1 MTAPLIL
8 PYADIVP
15 QFATPLAHAG
25 TGSAIL
31 GRATLGRDAWIGPL
45 VLIRADGHVV
55 RAGDDFHIGAR
66 STLHIAHEIFADLIG
81 DRVAIGED
89 SCVHACTVGDDVV
102 IGDRVV
108 VLDGAV
114 IENNTVLESGTA
126 VFPGKRLAGGFVY
139 AGAPARAVRP
149 VAQGEIAERRAA
161 IIKARDNRMDA
172 PAPLHAPAP
181 GSDIHPTVFIAETAT
196 VRGKIRAAANTS
208 VWFSNQL
215 DAGPGEIAIGLRTN
229 IQDNTTIRCSTAQG
243 MRIGQDSTVGHN
255 VTIEDCI
262 IGDRCLIGIGSTVTR
277 GTIVQDRVLLA
288 ACAVTEPGQVL
299 ESGFMYAGNPARR
312 MSALDAAK
320 IAMIDTV
327 IGHYCQYAQDFKA
340 AQEALKAAS

>member
-1 MTAPLIL
+1 MTPLIL
-8 PYADIVP
+8 PYANVVP
-15 QFATPLAHAG
+15 HFATPLAHAG

-81 DRVAIGED
+81 DRVAIGEH

-102 IGDRVV
+102 IGDMVV

-114 IENNTVLESGTA
+114 IENNTVLEDNTT
-126 VFPGKRLAGGFVY
+126 VFPGKRLRGGY
-139 AGAPARAVRP
+139 IYSGTPAKVVRP
-149 VAQGEIAERRAA
+149 LEPGEVEKFRGD
-161 IIKARDNRMDA
+161 IIRTRGNLADA
-172 PAPLHAPAP
+172 PAPVHAPAP
-181 GSDIHPTVFIAETAT
+181 GSDIHPSVFIADTAT
-196 VRGKIRAAANTS
+196 VKGKIRAAANTS
-208 VWFSNQL
+208 IWFSNQL

-229 IQDNTTIRCSTAQG
+229 IQDNTTIRCSTPQG

-255 VTIEDCI
+255 VMIEDCV
-262 IGDRCLIGIGSTVTR
+262 IGDKCLIGIGSVVSKGTV
-277 GTIVQDRVLLA
+277 VQDRVLLA
-288 ACAVTEPGQVL
+288 ASAVTEPGQVL
-299 ESGFMYAGNPARR
+299 ESGFLYAGAPARKL
-312 MSALDAAK
+312 SALDAGKLAL
-320 IAMIDTV
+320 IDTV

-340 AQEALKAAS
+340 AQEALKQAS